1 MAFAKGRA
9 FVILNRMAEQGNP
22 EAKKILKNL
31 NSMSQ
36 EQLDGE
42 LSKLFGK
49 SGGGEKAAAPKG
61 KEVAGKGTK
70 EPKVKD
76 APKDDDYSKKYEKS
90 NKPVEET
97 IKRAQDDLTE
107 LEEVIKG
114 YPEGKA
120 PQGYKDQYN
129 TAKQFVDKQ
138 MKSAKEGIKPVET
151 DYRDMPNKNELAGP
165 EVTKQL
171 APLRD
176 KYKNDKGMS
185 RFIDNIE
192 ETHAELLE
200 RKPKATLAATIDS
213 YLNYNVKS
221 GWNSM
226 AHQDTLKIAQDLG
239 IDTKG
244 HAERFKQVADDEAPF
259 VELRDRLREE
269 GNDVDEG
276 YIMDIMDGY
285 DKDKYNSVDEYLA
298 EYTPKNGRESDA
310 YDEIMATVTGAEKF
324 EKQNPIKEPKGQMKS
339 AKQGIKPVETPKQK
353 NKINIGNYNDVEPGL
368 DAIVKQNPKLEEAV
382 SIVWDYFNRA
392 GLDEDSTPEE
402 MMEVINNVSREFY
415 EMGEDDDVIAD
426 IEKAVDKIN
435 DKFVVSQSVKPKG
448 QMKSAKEGI
457 KPVDDNWSKMGI
469 KERKS
474 KMIRHA
480 DVMGKTISMLKKANM
495 KVNEEDLSGIMFDYE
510 EFQDGT
516 IKNYLKNYKPT
527 PDLKKTY
534 DKIMSSMTKKK

>member
-61 KEVAGKGTK
+61 KADPRDKNIKAEAKTEVGDEMTDLMDRGLTEKEAAKATK
-70 EPKVKD
+70 ESYKKSGDTVKGE
-76 APKDDDYSKKYEKS
+76 AS
-90 NKPVEET
+90 
-97 IKRAQDDLTE
+97 
-107 LEEVIKG
+107 
-114 YPEGKA
+114 
-120 PQGYKDQYN
+120 
-129 TAKQFVDKQ
+129 KQ

-285 DKDKYNSVDEYLA
+285 DKNKYNSVDEYLA

-324 EKQNPIKEPKGQMKS
+324 EKQNPIKEPKSQMKS

-368 DAIVKQNPKLEEAV
+368 DAIVKENPKLEEPV
-382 SIVWDYFNRA
+382 SIIWDYFNRA
-392 GLDEDSTPEE
+392 GLDEKSTPEE

-415 EMGEDDDVIAD
+415 EMGEDDDVIAN

-457 KPVDDNWSKMGI
+457 KPVED
-469 KERKS
+469 KEIEKS
-474 KMIRHA
+474 
-480 DVMGKTISMLKKANM
+480 T
-495 KVNEEDLSGIMFDYE
+495 DLRFIE
-510 EFQDGT
+510 EFTEELRADDDKNGLKMLSRFKNHIKSGMSVEDALNKVKVKYEGT
-516 IKNYLKNYKPT
+516 YKEDYDRFAYNINLNLNT
-527 PDLKKTY
+527 KALDSKKQ
-534 DKIMSSMTKKK
+534 SKK

>member
-1 MAFAKGRA
+1 
-9 FVILNRMAEQGNP
+9 MAEQGNP

-61 KEVAGKGTK
+61 QEA
-70 EPKVKD
+70 
-76 APKDDDYSKKYEKS
+76 KK
-90 NKPVEET
+90 
-97 IKRAQDDLTE
+97 
-107 LEEVIKG
+107 
-114 YPEGKA
+114 PEGKKELKLEYLGEVDTKTGDVKVA
-120 PQGYKDQYN
+120 EEGTPSPLLKKDKPKKSSTLEQDLGAGMVGGLDNEETEMYKKAYGKDN
-129 TAKQFVDKQ
+129 Q

-151 DYRDMPNKNELAGP
+151 DYREMPTNNELAGP

-171 APLRD
+171 SPLRD
-176 KYKNDKGMS
+176 KYKNDKAMS
-185 RFIDNIE
+185 RFIDDIE
-192 ETHAELLE
+192 ETHAELLQ

-221 GWNSM
+221 GFNSKE
-226 AHQDTLKIAQDLG
+226 HQDTLKIAKELG
-239 IDTKG
+239 IDTKA
-244 HAERFKQVADDEAPF
+244 HEERFKQVADDEAPF

-285 DKDKYNSVDEYLA
+285 DKNKYNSVDEYLA
-298 EYTPKNGRESDA
+298 EYTPRNGRESDA

-324 EKQNPIKEPKGQMKS
+324 EKQNPIKEPKSQMKS

-368 DAIVKQNPKLEEAV
+368 DAIVKENPKLEEAV
-382 SIVWDYFNRA
+382 GIVWDYFNRA
-392 GLDEDSTPEE
+392 GLDEKSTPEE

-415 EMGEDDDVIAD
+415 EMGEDDDVIAN

-457 KPVDDNWSKMGI
+457 KPVKAPKQKDAVEIVDIYDVEPGLRTVAKENPELDDAIEKINEYYYEQYNRGDLDEDSTPQQIMRALNKVGRELYEFEEDKNIKLAMKKI
-469 KERKS
+469 KEKFGGS
-474 KMIRHA
+474 K
-480 DVMGKTISMLKKANM
+480 K
-495 KVNEEDLSGIMFDYE
+495 
-510 EFQDGT
+510 
-516 IKNYLKNYKPT
+516 
-527 PDLKKTY
+527 
-534 DKIMSSMTKKK
+534 

>member
-339 AKQGIKPVETPKQK
+339 AKEGIKPVEDKTVNNKKPK
-353 NKINIGNYNDVEPGL
+353 NDAMKRLSEGL
-368 DAIVKQNPKLEEAV
+368 IRDAIPKNDTEVMKLLSQYEKYKKSGMDSEEALDKVERNYLKSQGIKQEPIKKQEEKRTIPKYGYEYVENINKDLVKENKDFKNLGKILSQLLFASSDYSNIKKYLEKNEKSMIDFYTKQNPNKLSGPWFKRDEFIKA
-382 SIVWDYFNRA
+382 FN
-392 GLDEDSTPEE
+392 L
-402 MMEVINNVSREFY
+402 
-415 EMGEDDDVIAD
+415 
-426 IEKAVDKIN
+426 
-435 DKFVVSQSVKPKG
+435 
-448 QMKSAKEGI
+448 
-457 KPVDDNWSKMGI
+457 
-469 KERKS
+469 
-474 KMIRHA
+474 
-480 DVMGKTISMLKKANM
+480 LKK
-495 KVNEEDLSGIMFDYE
+495 K
-510 EFQDGT
+510 
-516 IKNYLKNYKPT
+516 LK
-527 PDLKKTY
+527 D
-534 DKIMSSMTKKK
+534 

>member
-1 MAFAKGRA
+1 MAFAKGKA

-90 NKPVEET
+90 NKPIEET
-97 IKRAQDDLTE
+97 TKRAQDDLTE

-129 TAKQFVDKQ
+129 AAKQFVDNQ

-151 DYRDMPNKNELAGP
+151 DYREMPTNNELAGP

-171 APLRD
+171 SPLRD

-185 RFIDNIE
+185 RFIDDIE
-192 ETHAELLE
+192 ETHAELLQ

-221 GWNSM
+221 GFNSKE
-226 AHQDTLKIAQDLG
+226 HQDTLKIAKELG
-239 IDTKG
+239 IDTKA
-244 HAERFKQVADDEAPF
+244 HEERFKQVADDEAPF

-276 YIMDIMDGY
+276 YIMDIMQDY
-285 DKDKYNSVDEYLA
+285 DKNKYNSVDEYLA

-339 AKQGIKPVETPKQK
+339 AKQGIKPVEKTKFKMKSIVDAQTAVNEIANEQPDIAEELKVINDFMNSYAESK
-353 NKINIGNYNDVEPGL
+353 KIDTANEFFMQFNWRNLIDTYSSDRNDRAKMQTAFIALRKKLGL
-368 DAIVKQNPKLEEAV
+368 D
-382 SIVWDYFNRA
+382 
-392 GLDEDSTPEE
+392 
-402 MMEVINNVSREFY
+402 
-415 EMGEDDDVIAD
+415 
-426 IEKAVDKIN
+426 
-435 DKFVVSQSVKPKG
+435 
-448 QMKSAKEGI
+448 
-457 KPVDDNWSKMGI
+457 
-469 KERKS
+469 
-474 KMIRHA
+474 
-480 DVMGKTISMLKKANM
+480 
-495 KVNEEDLSGIMFDYE
+495 
-510 EFQDGT
+510 
-516 IKNYLKNYKPT
+516 
-527 PDLKKTY
+527 
-534 DKIMSSMTKKK
+534 